1 MTPHKRALSA
11 LSLISILLGLGLLVV
26 AQFLN
31 LAQAQQDQGKIAR
44 ILEINGPIGPPI
56 ADYITESIAGA
67 QRDGVDLIIIEM
79 DTPGG
84 LDTSMRRII
93 KEIIASSIPVA
104 SYVSPSGA
112 RAASAGT
119 YILYAS
125 HIAAMAPG
133 TNLGAATP
141 VQLGG
146 RNPLPG
152 SDGFPSADPPSND
165 DADKNAD
172 DDNEADAEP
181 DDGDTKDAMSNEDS
195 MRAKVINDA
204 TAYIKGLAELRGRNE
219 DWAVKA
225 VREAASLTASEAADM
240 NVIDF
245 VAGNLNDLLD
255 QANGRI
261 VEVNGNDVT
270 IDIDGAFLE
279 REGPDWAT
287 RFLAAITDPNVAFL
301 LMTIGFYGLF
311 FEMANPGAIIPG
323 TFGLIALIMG
333 LYALSVLPVSMAGA
347 GLLLLGLMLMVAE
360 AFAPSFGALGIGGLA
375 AFGLGATML
384 FDTDAPGFTLSWSI
398 IIGTTLVTGA
408 FMAGIVVFAL
418 SAQRRVVTTGIPY
431 MLRQTAIVESWDGD
445 KGWVLFEGERWWAV
459 SNQELKA
466 GQTVKILA
474 VDHLTL
480 EVEPADL

>member
-1 MTPHKRALSA
+1 MTTHKRALSA
-11 LSLISILLGLGLLVV
+11 LSLFSVLLGFGLLAV

-31 LAQAQQDQGKIAR
+31 LAQAQQVQGKIAR

-67 QRDGVDLIIIEM
+67 RRDGVDLIIIEM

-146 RNPLPG
+146 TNPLPG
-152 SDGFPSADPPSND
+152 RDDFPSADPPSD
-165 DADKNAD
+165 DAAEKT
-172 DDNEADAEP
+172 DAKE

-204 TAYIKGLAELRGRNE
+204 SAYIKGLAELRGRNE

-225 VREAASLTASEAADM
+225 VREAASLTASEAADL

-261 VEVNGNDVT
+261 VEVNGDDVT
-270 IDIDGAFLE
+270 IEIDGAFLE

-311 FEMANPGAIIPG
+311 FEMANPGSIIPG
-323 TFGLIALIMG
+323 SFGLIALIMG

-384 FDTDAPGFTLSWSI
+384 FDTEAPGFTLSWSI

-408 FMAGIVVFAL
+408 FMIGIVVFAL
-418 SAQRRVVTTGIPY
+418 SAQRRMVTTGVPY

-445 KGWVLFEGERWWAV
+445 KGWVLYEGERWQAV

-466 GQTVKILA
+466 GQTVKILE
-474 VDHLTL
+474 VEHLTL
-480 EVEPADL
+480 KVEPADL